1 MVAVRLSQAGECH
14 VLPGRPASPFLLEA
28 GHDNGPLHAPVEG
41 EPARIVHGGLRAL
54 PYEDGGVRPWV
65 GDLQACLHGG
75 DYVPFFAMPDNVAV
89 SEAVLNIDN
98 PLLGGLGLPREPQPL
113 NLFIFGA
120 SGDLTR
126 RKLIPALFSLYT
138 KGGIPRVHIVGFARR
153 EWTLDAFR
161 KLVREMLDSED
172 VPEAE
177 PELKDAFVENVG
189 FIRSAF
195 ESPEGYEAIRNQY
208 PSPANRIFYL
218 ATPPDSYE
226 VIIERLHKAGLADQ
240 SQGFARIIV
249 EKPLGRDLASARAL
263 NDHIAAAFS
272 EEQTYRIDHYL
283 GKETV
288 QNIMLMRFGNGI
300 FEPVWNNGFIDHVQI
315 TMAET
320 IGIGSRG
327 RYYEQAGA
335 LRDMMQNHML
345 QLLCLVA
352 MEPPVDLH
360 ADSIHDEKVK
370 VLKSIAPIGADT
382 VATETV
388 RGQYEH
394 GIVDG
399 IDVPSYRG
407 ENDVSPTSVTE
418 TFAALRVRL
427 DSWRWA
433 GVPFLLRT
441 GKRLSR
447 RTTEISIHFK
457 RPPLLLFA
465 DRHRAGTPPNVL
477 TFRIQPQE
485 GIMMG
490 FNSKIPG
497 PSTDMRTVNMDFSYG
512 SAFGEELPDAYERLL
527 LDAMV
532 GDSTLYMR
540 KDEVDSAWA
549 FITEIINGWQDTGK
563 PEPSFYRSGSSGPEA
578 ANRLLG
584 SPERRWR
591 RL

>member
-1 MVAVRLSQAGECH
+1 MSE
-14 VLPGRPASPFLLEA
+14 
-28 GHDNGPLHAPVEG
+28 
-41 EPARIVHGGLRAL
+41 
-54 PYEDGGVRPWV
+54 
-65 GDLQACLHGG
+65 
-75 DYVPFFAMPDNVAV
+75 NVATA
-89 SEAVLNIDN
+89 EN
-98 PLLGGLGLPREPQPL
+98 PLLIGLGLSREPQPL
-113 NLFIFGA
+113 TLFIFGA

-126 RKLIPALFSLYT
+126 RKLIPALFSLYR
-138 KGGIPRVHIVGFARR
+138 KGAIPRVHIVGFARR
-153 EWTLDAFR
+153 EWTSETFR
-161 KLVREMLDSED
+161 GLVREMLDSED
-172 VPEAE
+172 VPQA
-177 PELKDAFVENVG
+177 PDELKDAFVTNVG
-189 FIRSAF
+189 FIRSPF
-195 ESPEGYEAIRNQY
+195 EASEGDAAIRDQY
-208 PSPANRIFYL
+208 PDPPHRIFYL

-226 VIIERLHKAGLADQ
+226 VIIGKLREAGLADQ
-240 SQGFARIIV
+240 ARGFARIIV
-249 EKPLGRDLASARAL
+249 EKPLGRDLGSARAL
-263 NDHIAAAFS
+263 NDHIAAAFT

-300 FEPVWNNGFIDHVQI
+300 FEPVWSNAYIDHVQI

-320 IGIGSRG
+320 IGVGSRG

-352 MEPPVDLH
+352 MEPPVDLDP
-360 ADSIHDEKVK
+360 DSIHEEKVK
-370 VLKSIAPIGADT
+370 VLKSIVPI
-382 VATETV
+382 ATETV
-388 RGQYEH
+388 GTETVRAQYEH

-399 IDVPSYRG
+399 TDVPGYRQ
-407 ENDVSPTSVTE
+407 EPDVSPSSLTE

-465 DRHRAGTPPNVL
+465 DRHPAGTPPNVL
-477 TFRIQPQE
+477 TFRIQPEE
-485 GIMMG
+485 GISMG

-549 FITEIINGWQDTGK
+549 FITEILNGWRDAAA
-563 PEPSFYRSGSSGPEA
+563 PELSLYRAGSSGPEA
-578 ANRLLG
+578 AVRLLG
-584 SPERRWR
+584 TPQRRWR

>member
-1 MVAVRLSQAGECH
+1 SITPTA
-14 VLPGRPASPFLLEA
+14 ASTE
-28 GHDNGPLHAPVEG
+28 
-41 EPARIVHGGLRAL
+41 
-54 PYEDGGVRPWV
+54 
-65 GDLQACLHGG
+65 
-75 DYVPFFAMPDNVAV
+75 
-89 SEAVLNIDN
+89 N
-98 PLLGGLGLPREPQPL
+98 PLLVGLGLSREPQPL
-113 NLFIFGA
+113 TLFIFGA

-138 KGGIPRVHIVGFARR
+138 KGGIPRVRIVGFARR
-153 EWTLDAFR
+153 DWTTEAFR
-161 KLVREMLDSED
+161 KLVREMLDSDD
-172 VPEAE
+172 VPEASN
-177 PELKDAFVENVG
+177 ELKDAFVENVG
-189 FIRSAF
+189 FIRSSF
-195 ESPEGYEAIRNQY
+195 ESPEGYQAIRDQY
-208 PSPANRIFYL
+208 SDPPNRIFYL

-226 VIIERLHKAGLADQ
+226 VIIERLHEAGLTDQ

-249 EKPLGRDLASARAL
+249 EKPLGRDLTSARLL
-263 NDHIAAAFS
+263 NDRIAAAFT
-272 EEQTYRIDHYL
+272 EGQTYRIDHYL

-300 FEPVWNNGFIDHVQI
+300 FEPVWNNSYIDHVQI

-345 QLLCLVA
+345 TLLCLVA
-352 MEPPVDLH
+352 MEPPVDLKP
-360 ADSIHDEKVK
+360 DSIHDEKVK
-370 VLKSIAPIGADT
+370 VLRSIAPIGAEQ

-394 GIVDG
+394 GLVDG
-399 IDVPSYRG
+399 TDVPGYRQ
-407 ENDVSPTSVTE
+407 EQDVSPDSATE
-418 TFAALRVRL
+418 TFAALRLRM

-465 DRHRAGTPPNVL
+465 DRHPAGTPPNVL

-549 FITEIINGWQDTGK
+549 FITEILTGWHDAGT
-563 PEPSFYRSGSSGPEA
+563 PEISFYRAGSSGPEA
-578 ANRLLG
+578 ATRLLG
-584 SPERRWR
+584 ASERRWR

>member
-1 MVAVRLSQAGECH
+1 M
-14 VLPGRPASPFLLEA
+14 LE
-28 GHDNGPLHAPVEG
+28 
-41 EPARIVHGGLRAL
+41 
-54 PYEDGGVRPWV
+54 
-65 GDLQACLHGG
+65 
-75 DYVPFFAMPDNVAV
+75 NVAAGV
-89 SEAVLNIDN
+89 TQAQKNADASGSASLPVTTAEN
-98 PLLGGLGLPREPQPL
+98 PLLVGLGLSREPPPL
-113 NLFIFGA
+113 TLFIFGA
-120 SGDLTR
+120 SGDLTQ
-126 RKLIPALFSLYT
+126 RKLIPALFSLYA
-138 KGGIPRVHIVGFARR
+138 KGGIPRVQVVGFARR
-153 EWTLDAFR
+153 EWTKESFR
-161 KLVREMLDSED
+161 KLVRGMLDSDD
-172 VPEAE
+172 VPETAA
-177 PELKDAFVENVG
+177 ELKDAFVENVG
-189 FIRSAF
+189 FIRSSF
-195 ESPEGYEAIRNQY
+195 ESVEGYQSIRDQY
-208 PSPANRIFYL
+208 ADPPNKIFYL

-226 VIIERLHKAGLADQ
+226 VIIRRLYEAGLADQ
-240 SQGFARIIV
+240 SRGFARIIV
-249 EKPLGRDLASARAL
+249 EKPLGRDLMSARAL
-263 NDHIAAAFS
+263 NDHIAAAFA
-272 EEQTYRIDHYL
+272 EGQTYRIDHYL

-288 QNIMLMRFGNGI
+288 QNIMVMRFGNGI
-300 FEPVWNNGFIDHVQI
+300 FEPVWNNGYIDHVQI

-345 QLLCLVA
+345 TLLCLVA
-352 MEPPVDLH
+352 MEPPVDLNP
-360 ADSIHDEKVK
+360 DSIHDEKVK
-370 VLKSIAPIGADT
+370 VLKSIVPIGEERI
-382 VATETV
+382 ATETV
-388 RGQYEH
+388 RAQYER

-399 IDVPSYRG
+399 TDVPGYRQ
-407 ENDVSPTSVTE
+407 EQDVSPGSLME

-427 DSWRWA
+427 NSWRWA

-465 DRHRAGTPPNVL
+465 ERHPAGTPPNVL

-549 FITEIINGWQDTGK
+549 FITEVLGSWGNTGR
-563 PEPSFYRSGSSGPEA
+563 PELSFYRAGSSGPEA
-578 ANRLLG
+578 AASLIG
-584 SPERRWR
+584 TSERRWR

>member
-1 MVAVRLSQAGECH
+1 MAA
-14 VLPGRPASPFLLEA
+14 AA
-28 GHDNGPLHAPVEG
+28 
-41 EPARIVHGGLRAL
+41 
-54 PYEDGGVRPWV
+54 
-65 GDLQACLHGG
+65 
-75 DYVPFFAMPDNVAV
+75 
-89 SEAVLNIDN
+89 DN
-98 PLLGGLGLPREPQPL
+98 PLLAGLGLSREPQPL
-113 NLFIFGA
+113 TLFIFGA

-126 RKLIPALFSLYT
+126 RKLIPALFSLFL
-138 KGGIPRVHIVGFARR
+138 KGGIPRVKIVGFARR
-153 EWTLDAFR
+153 DWTCDAFR
-161 KLVREMLDSED
+161 KIVREILDSED
-172 VPEAE
+172 APEAP
-177 PELKDAFVENVG
+177 PELKDSFVANVG
-189 FIRSAF
+189 FVRSSF
-195 ESPEGYEAIRNQY
+195 ESPEGYAAIRDQY
-208 PSPANRIFYL
+208 KDPPNRIFYL

-226 VIIERLHKAGLADQ
+226 TIIQRLHEAGLADQ
-240 SQGFARIIV
+240 ALGFSRIIV
-249 EKPLGRDLASARAL
+249 EKPLGRDLRSAREL
-263 NDHIAAAFS
+263 NDRIASAFS
-272 EEQTYRIDHYL
+272 EDQIYRIDHYL

-300 FEPVWNNGFIDHVQI
+300 FEPVWNTGYIDHVQI

-320 IGIGSRG
+320 IGVGSRG

-352 MEPPVDLH
+352 MEPPVNLN

-370 VLKSIAPIGADT
+370 VLKSIVPVGAAR
-382 VATETV
+382 VESESV
-388 RGQYEH
+388 RSQYSR

-399 IDVPSYRG
+399 ADVPGYR
-407 ENDVSPTSVTE
+407 EEPDVDPRSSTE
-418 TFAALRVRL
+418 TFAALRVSL

-465 DRHRAGTPPNVL
+465 ERRPAATPPNVL

-497 PSTDMRTVNMDFSYG
+497 PTTDMRTVNMDFSYG
-512 SAFGEELPDAYERLL
+512 SAFGEELPEAYERLL

-549 FITEIINGWQDTGK
+549 FITEILDGWHETGR
-563 PEPSFYRSGSSGPEA
+563 PEITFYRAGSAGPDA
-578 ANRLLG
+578 ALRLLG
-584 SPERRWR
+584 SADRKWR
-591 RL
+591 KL

>member
-1 MVAVRLSQAGECH
+1 
-14 VLPGRPASPFLLEA
+14 
-28 GHDNGPLHAPVEG
+28 
-41 EPARIVHGGLRAL
+41 
-54 PYEDGGVRPWV
+54 
-65 GDLQACLHGG
+65 
-75 DYVPFFAMPDNVAV
+75 MPENAAAATM
-89 SEAVLNIDN
+89 SAEN
-98 PLLGGLGLPREPQPL
+98 PLLLGLGLPREPQPL
-113 NLFIFGA
+113 TLFIFGA

-126 RKLIPALFSLYT
+126 RKLIPALFSLFS
-138 KGGIPRVHIVGFARR
+138 KGGISRVRIVGFARR
-153 EWTLDAFR
+153 EWTSETFR
-161 KLVREMLDSED
+161 KLAREMLDSED
-172 VPEAE
+172 VPEA
-177 PELKDAFVENVG
+177 PGELKDAFVENVG
-189 FIRSAF
+189 FIRSSF
-195 ESPEGYEAIRNQY
+195 ESTEGYEAIRDQY
-208 PSPANRIFYL
+208 ADSPNRIYYL

-226 VIIERLHKAGLADQ
+226 VIIGRLHQAGLADQ
-240 SQGFARIIV
+240 SRGFARIIV

-263 NDHIAAAFS
+263 NDHIAEAFS
-272 EEQTYRIDHYL
+272 EEQIYRIDHYL

-300 FEPVWNNGFIDHVQI
+300 FEPVWNNGYIDHVQI

-360 ADSIHDEKVK
+360 PDSIHEEKVK
-370 VLKSIAPIGADT
+370 VLKSIVPIGAEK

-399 IDVPSYRG
+399 ADVPGYRQ
-407 ENDVSPTSVTE
+407 EQDVSASSATE

-465 DRHRAGTPPNVL
+465 DRHPAGTPPNVL

-549 FITEIINGWQDTGK
+549 FITEVLGGWCDSGL
-563 PEPSFYRSGSSGPEA
+563 PDLSFYRAGSSGPDVA
-578 ANRLLG
+578 TRLLG
-584 SPERRWR
+584 TSERKWR

>member
-1 MVAVRLSQAGECH
+1 M
-14 VLPGRPASPFLLEA
+14 LE
-28 GHDNGPLHAPVEG
+28 
-41 EPARIVHGGLRAL
+41 
-54 PYEDGGVRPWV
+54 
-65 GDLQACLHGG
+65 
-75 DYVPFFAMPDNVAV
+75 NVAASV
-89 SEAVLNIDN
+89 GLEN
-98 PLLGGLGLPREPQPL
+98 PLLLGLGLSREPQPL
-113 NLFIFGA
+113 TLFIFGA

-126 RKLIPALFSLYT
+126 RKLIPALFSLFT
-138 KGGIPRVHIVGFARR
+138 KGAMSRVRIVGFARR
-153 EWTLDAFR
+153 EWTDQSYR

-172 VPEAE
+172 VPEA
-177 PELKDAFVENVG
+177 PGELKDAFVENVG
-189 FIRSAF
+189 FIRSSF
-195 ESPEGYEAIRNQY
+195 ESPDGYRIIRDKY
-208 PSPANRIFYL
+208 ADPVNRIFYL

-226 VIIERLHKAGLADQ
+226 VIIGHLHRAGLSDQ
-240 SQGFARIIV
+240 TSGFARIIV

-263 NDHIAAAFS
+263 NDHIAAAFP
-272 EEQTYRIDHYL
+272 EQQTYRIDHYL

-300 FEPVWNNGFIDHVQI
+300 FEPVWNNGYIDHVQI

-335 LRDMMQNHML
+335 LRDMMQNHMM

-352 MEPPVDLH
+352 MEPPVDLRP
-360 ADSIHDEKVK
+360 DSIHEEKVK
-370 VLKSIAPIGADT
+370 VLKSIVPIGAEK

-388 RGQYEH
+388 RGQYAH

-399 IDVPSYRG
+399 TDVPGYRQ
-407 ENDVSPTSVTE
+407 EQDVSPASSTE

-465 DRHRAGTPPNVL
+465 DRHPAGTPPNVL

-549 FITEIINGWQDTGK
+549 FITEVLGGWADSGLPTL
-563 PEPSFYRSGSSGPEA
+563 SFYRSGSSGPEA
-578 ANRLLG
+578 ATGLLG
-584 SPERRWR
+584 AERKWR

>member
-1 MVAVRLSQAGECH
+1 MLENVAAR
-14 VLPGRPASPFLLEA
+14 VLPA
-28 GHDNGPLHAPVEG
+28 
-41 EPARIVHGGLRAL
+41 
-54 PYEDGGVRPWV
+54 
-65 GDLQACLHGG
+65 Q
-75 DYVPFFAMPDNVAV
+75 
-89 SEAVLNIDN
+89 N
-98 PLLGGLGLPREPQPL
+98 PLLVGLGLPREPQPL
-113 NLFIFGA
+113 ALFIFGA

-126 RKLIPALFSLYT
+126 RKLIPALFSLYR
-138 KGGIPRVHIVGFARR
+138 KGGIPRVRIVGFARR
-153 EWTLDAFR
+153 DWTCDAFR

-172 VPEAE
+172 VPEA
-177 PELKDAFVENVG
+177 PDELKDAFTGNIG
-189 FIRSAF
+189 FIRSSF
-195 ESPEGYEAIRNQY
+195 ESPEGYAAIRDQHAD
-208 PSPANRIFYL
+208 PANRIFYL

-226 VIIERLHKAGLADQ
+226 VIIGKLHEAGLTDQ
-240 SQGFARIIV
+240 SGGFARIIV
-249 EKPLGRDLASARAL
+249 EKPLGRDLQSARAL

-272 EEQTYRIDHYL
+272 EEQIYRIDHYL

-288 QNIMLMRFGNGI
+288 QNIELMRFGNGI
-300 FEPVWNNGFIDHVQI
+300 FEPVWSNAYIDHVQI

-352 MEPPVDLH
+352 MEPPVDLDP
-360 ADSIHDEKVK
+360 DSIHDEKVK
-370 VLKSIAPIGADT
+370 VLKSIVPIGLEK

-388 RGQYEH
+388 RSQYER

-399 IDVPSYRG
+399 MDVPGYR
-407 ENDVSPTSVTE
+407 EEPDVSPQSGTE

-465 DRHRAGTPPNVL
+465 ERHPAGTPPNVL

-485 GIMMG
+485 GITMN

-549 FITEIINGWQDTGK
+549 FITEILNGWSDSSR
-563 PEPSFYRSGSSGPEA
+563 PDLSFYRAGSSGPDA
-578 ANRLLG
+578 ATPLLG
-584 SPERRWR
+584 TTERRWR